1 MVTGMFAIVIFVRMV
16 VIVIIALKKKPGR
29 MANVILGEHQILM
42 PIFLTWGERFNTTM
56 EHSVQGLEM
65 DMSKIILTL
74 TNRGI

>member
-1 MVTGMFAIVIFVRMV
+1 MVMVMSAIVISAKMV
-16 VIVIIALKKKPGR
+16 AIVITALKKKFGR

-42 PIFLTWGERFNTTM
+42 PIFLTWGERFSITM